1 MNQARNRAVKLMQH
15 YFTLCAKQSG
25 VNWDSDNLAEIES
38 IVDDLI
44 EAAVEQMRDERDAAP
59 WRDPNKNPYLLSSDR

>member
-25 VNWDSDNLAEIES
+25 VRWDSDNLAEIES

-44 EAAVEQMRDERDAAP
+44 DAAVEKMKEESVYAP
-59 WRDPNKNPYLLSSDR
+59 EYGIEGAGLDRPTKF